1 MVSVG
6 DLRKGLIVE
15 FDGQLYQLIEYERFK
30 LGKGNS
36 EARVRLGLRD
46 MRTGKT
52 TEKVIQTSDRVKRV
66 YVENRA
72 AQYSYADG
80 ALIYFMDTETFEQIA
95 FPKDR
100 LEDVLPYLKENQD
113 VTLLMQGGQPLSI
126 EIPPAVELK
135 IVETQPGFKGD
146 TATAGNKPAK
156 LETGLMVQV
165 PLFLKEGDVI
175 KVDTRTG
182 QYSGRAS

>member
-1 MVSVG
+1 MISAG

-15 FDGQLYQLIEYERFK
+15 FDGVLYQLLEYERFK

-36 EARVRLGLRD
+36 EARIRLNLKD

-52 TEKVIQTSDRVKRV
+52 TEKSIQTSDRVKRV
-66 YVENRA
+66 YVEHRP
-72 AQYSYADG
+72 AQYSYGDG
-80 ALIYFMDTETFEQIA
+80 DMIYFIDTETFEQIV

-100 LEDVLPYLKENQD
+100 LEDVLPYLKENQE
-113 VTLLMQGGQPLSI
+113 VALLMQGGQPLSI
-126 EIPPAVELK
+126 EIPPLVELK

-156 LETGLMVQV
+156 METGLTVQV
-165 PLFLKEGDVI
+165 PLFLKEGDSI
-175 KVDTRTG
+175 KVDSRTG
-182 QYSGRAS
+182 QYSGRVS

>member
-15 FDGQLYQLIEYERFK
+15 FDGQMYQLVEYERFK

-52 TEKVIQTSDRVKRV
+52 IEKVIQTSDKVKRV
-66 YVENRA
+66 FVENRP

-80 ALIYFMDTETFEQIA
+80 DMIYFMDSESFEQIA

-100 LEDVLPYLKENQD
+100 LDEVLPYMKENQE
-113 VTLLMQGGQPLSI
+113 VTLLMQGGAPLSI
-126 EIPPAVELK
+126 EIPPLVDLK

-156 LETGLMVQV
+156 LETGRVVNV

>member
-1 MVSVG
+1 MISAG

-15 FDGQLYQLIEYERFK
+15 FDGVLYQLLDYERFK

-36 EARVRLGLRD
+36 EARIRLRLKD
-46 MRTGKT
+46 MRSGNTSEKT
-52 TEKVIQTSDRVKRV
+52 IQTSDRVKRV
-66 YVENRA
+66 YVENKA

-80 ALIYFMDTETFEQIA
+80 DMIYFIDTETFEQIA

-100 LEDVLPYLKENQD
+100 LEDVLPYVKENQE
-113 VTLLMQGGQPLSI
+113 VTLLLQAGKPLSI
-126 EIPPAVELK
+126 EIPPLVELK

-146 TATAGNKPAK
+146 TATSGNKPAK
-156 LETGLMVQV
+156 VETGLTVQV
-165 PLFLKEGDVI
+165 PLFLKEGDMI

-182 QYSGRAS
+182 QYSGRA